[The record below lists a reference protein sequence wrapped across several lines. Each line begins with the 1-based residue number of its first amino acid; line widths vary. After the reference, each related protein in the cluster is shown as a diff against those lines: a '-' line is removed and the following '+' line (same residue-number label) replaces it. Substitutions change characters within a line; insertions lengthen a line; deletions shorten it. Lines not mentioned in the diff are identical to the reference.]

1 MTAVPRQLKL
11 ALFMNTTEY
20 AWLYEKARSESEF
33 DFAFYRDLAQMAER
47 AKFDAVFLADIV
59 AVNDRNRGIE
69 AAGHMGNAVV
79 YEPLTMLGALSA
91 VTEKIG
97 LVATASTTYHQPFH
111 IARMIGSLDHLS
123 KGRIGWNVVTSQGE
137 SEAAAFGLDAQLDAN
152 FRYERASEFVDLVFD
167 LWNSWEG
174 DAFLRDKA
182 STRYFDPSKVHP
194 VDHHGQHFKVRG
206 ALNVPRPP
214 QGRPVISQAGSSEPG
229 FELAAR
235 TADVMFCAPG
245 SLERGKAFSANI
257 RERMV
262 KYGRTPDEV
271 AIMPG
276 LFVVAGGTEEEAR
289 RKYADAQAATPDSF
303 KLQSIDRYLGGVGAL
318 EWDLDRPIPATAEEG
333 AARLRRR
340 VTFEVDGRRM
350 TARELGDQITS
361 CYGHITCI
369 GAVEQ
374 VADTMENWLTERA
387 CDGFTL
393 FPHYLP
399 GNAHEFGQLVVPE
412 LQRRGIFRR
421 DYEGS
426 TFRDHLGLAAPQ
438 HPETDRKVA
447 ALAGQ

>member
-1 MTAVPRQLKL
+1 MTATPRQLKL

-20 AWLYEKARSESEF
+20 AWMYEKALSESEF
-33 DFAFYRDLAQMAER
+33 EFSLYKNLAQMAER

-69 AAGHMGNAVV
+69 AASHMGNAVV
-79 YEPLTMLGALSA
+79 FEPLTMLGALAA

-111 IARMIGSLDHLS
+111 VARMIGGLDHIS

-137 SEAAAFGLDAQLDAN
+137 AEAAAFGLDAQLDTN
-152 FRYERASEFVDLVFD
+152 FRYERASEFVDLVFE

-182 STRYFDPSKVHP
+182 SARYFDPAKVHP
-194 VDHHGQHFKVRG
+194 VDHKGKHFKVRG
-206 ALNVPRPP
+206 ALNVPCPP

-245 SLERGKAFSANI
+245 SLERGKAFYADI
-257 RERMV
+257 KGRTA
-262 KYGRTPDEV
+262 KYGRTPEQM

-289 RKYADAQAATPDSF
+289 RKYKDVQDATPDSF
-303 KLQSIDRYLGGVGAL
+303 KLQSIERYLGGVGAL
-318 EWDLDRPIPATAEEG
+318 EWKLDAPIPATAEEG
-333 AARLRRR
+333 AARNRRR
-340 VTFEVDGRRM
+340 VSFETDGRRM

-374 VADTMENWLTERA
+374 VADVMQTWLTERA

-399 GNAHEFGQLVVPE
+399 GNAYDFAELVVPE
-412 LQRRGIFRR
+412 LQRRGLFRTE
-421 DYEGS
+421 YEGA
-426 TFRDHLGLAAPQ
+426 TFREHLGLPAPR
-438 HPETDRKVA
+438 HPQWPAKTN
-447 ALAGQ
+447 G